1 MSKTIFGYLITQSVL
16 FDIEAGRLI
25 NLRDLSSEERV
36 PCVSMHRTM
45 ILLLEFILERRDE
58 EAIAIDEILYHVWDR
73 NYLQSY
79 SQRLWKVMKD
89 LKGKLKSV
97 GVKVDFI
104 VKKNKHSYRVNG
116 SLVTPIYYIP
126 NGC

>member
-1 MSKTIFGYLITQSVL
+1 MSKIIFDYLITQSVL

-36 PCVSMHRTM
+36 PCVSMHRAM

-73 NYLQSY
+73 NYL
-79 SQRLWKVMKD
+79 
-89 LKGKLKSV
+89 
-97 GVKVDFI
+97 
-104 VKKNKHSYRVNG
+104 
-116 SLVTPIYYIP
+116 
-126 NGC
+126 